1 MAKSVHMN
9 PRLLLTVAFAAALFV
24 AEADARTK
32 PSAGNSNGLNA
43 KPSEPPNAETKSPQ
57 SSKALRNSLTI
68 KQVEKVTGG
77 QVIGVRQVS
86 FQGRQ
91 LNMIKLKM
99 PDGRIKVYSRLFD
112 ERGRSVENIDSM
124 EDIQQLESSDIEP

>member
-1 MAKSVHMN
+1 MN
-9 PRLLLTVAFAAALFV
+9 PRLLLTVAFASALFV
-24 AEADARTK
+24 AEADAGTK
-32 PSAGNSNGLNA
+32 APAGNANGQNA
-43 KPSEPPNAETKSPQ
+43 KASEPADAESKPAQ
-57 SSKALRNSLTI
+57 NSKALRSSLTI
-68 KQVEKVTGG
+68 RQVEKATGG

-99 PDGRIKVYSRLFD
+99 PDGRIRIYSRLFD

-124 EDIQQLESSDIEP
+124 EDIQELESSDIEP

>member
-1 MAKSVHMN
+1 MN

-24 AEADARTK
+24 ADTDARTK

-43 KPSEPPNAETKSPQ
+43 KPSEPPNAET
-57 SSKALRNSLTI
+57 NSLTI